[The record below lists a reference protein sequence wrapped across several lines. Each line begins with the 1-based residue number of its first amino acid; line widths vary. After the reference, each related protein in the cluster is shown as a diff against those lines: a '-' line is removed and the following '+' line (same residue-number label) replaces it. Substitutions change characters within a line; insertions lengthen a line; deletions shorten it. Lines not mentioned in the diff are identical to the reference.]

1 MVAYDALQ
9 RMFFICFSFVSTY
22 FFPKF
27 TQKITIFNNKLHGNY
42 KLCTKTFS
50 TENKLNLMNM
60 GKQNHNGNDLQPVL
74 LFCFL
79 GKFVRKR

>member
-9 RMFFICFSFVSTY
+9 RMFFICFAFVSTY

-27 TQKITIFNNKLHGNY
+27 TKKSLFLITSYMVITKLRM
-42 KLCTKTFS
+42 KTFS

-60 GKQNHNGNDLQPVL
+60 GKQNHNRNDLQPVL